1 MNHLVEAKSPSPQL
15 VARVKVLCARRPKEA
30 EFLIPILS
38 WLTREEVTHTYLDV
52 DMHPYLLI
60 CSHTYLQTSI
70 QAGKNTCTPT
80 ERYTCIHTYMHTH
93 IHTYTHTHIHA
104 YMHKPIHAYTHRQC
118 MQQAPPPCRPSPQV
132 LPVFARLV
140 DMSLP
145 KFNAA
150 LARILQGSVDSG
162 PPLTPTEVI
171 IALHVIEPTRD
182 SVPLKKVMEACSACL
197 DQRSVFTQQVLAKAL
212 NQLVERTPLPLLFM
226 RTVLQAINHF
236 PALVGTTSLA
246 TVPVTREE
254 SLILASVLW
263 DPVCRSRL

>member
-1 MNHLVEAKSPSPQL
+1 MAQTLNHLVEAKSPSPQL
-15 VARVKVLCARRPKEA
+15 VARVKRLCARRPKEA

-38 WLTREEVTHTYLDV
+38 WLTREE
-52 DMHPYLLI
+52 
-60 CSHTYLQTSI
+60 
-70 QAGKNTCTPT
+70 
-80 ERYTCIHTYMHTH
+80 
-93 IHTYTHTHIHA
+93 
-104 YMHKPIHAYTHRQC
+104 
-118 MQQAPPPCRPSPQV
+118 V

-171 IALHVIEPTRD
+171 IALHAIEPSRD
-182 SVPLKKVMEACSACL
+182 GVPLKKVMEACSACL

-212 NQLVERTPLPLLFM
+212 NQLVEQTPLPLLFM

-236 PALVGTTSLA
+236 PALVGTAALP
-246 TVPVTREE
+246 TVCP
-254 SLILASVLW
+254 
-263 DPVCRSRL
+263 